1 MMDKQ
6 YAIAVMTI
14 ILGLG
19 VNQAGSSDSFLNG
32 LGIGIITMG
41 TIWVAI
47 RLIKE
52 LKKNEVKIS
61 CDEECYELARGIK
74 SCLEKDILR
83 LESNHR

>member
-19 VNQAGSSDSFLNG
+19 VNQAGSSDSFLSG
-32 LGIGIITMG
+32 LGIGIIAMG

-61 CDEECYELARGIK
+61 
-74 SCLEKDILR
+74 
-83 LESNHR
+83 

>member
-19 VNQAGSSDSFLNG
+19 VNQMGNSDSFLNG
-32 LGIGIITMG
+32 LGIGIIGMG
-41 TIWVAI
+41 VVWVAI

-61 CDEECYELARGIK
+61 
-74 SCLEKDILR
+74 
-83 LESNHR
+83 

>member
-6 YAIAVMTI
+6 YAIAVTLI

-19 VNQAGSSDSFLNG
+19 VNQAGNTESFLNG
-32 LGIGIITMG
+32 LGIGIIAMG

-52 LKKNEVKIS
+52 LKKNEVKVS
-61 CDEECYELARGIK
+61 
-74 SCLEKDILR
+74 
-83 LESNHR
+83 

>member
-6 YAIAVMTI
+6 YAIAVILI

-19 VNQAGSSDSFLNG
+19 VNQAGNSESFLNG
-32 LGIGIITMG
+32 LGIGIIAMG
-41 TIWVAI
+41 VVWVAI

-61 CDEECYELARGIK
+61 
-74 SCLEKDILR
+74 
-83 LESNHR
+83 

>member
-1 MMDKQ
+1 MMDKH

-14 ILGLG
+14 ILGFG

-32 LGIGIITMG
+32 LGIGIIAMG

-61 CDEECYELARGIK
+61 
-74 SCLEKDILR
+74 
-83 LESNHR
+83 

>member
-19 VNQAGSSDSFLNG
+19 INQAGNSDAFLNG
-32 LGIGIITMG
+32 LGIGIIGMG
-41 TIWVAI
+41 LIWVAI

-61 CDEECYELARGIK
+61 
-74 SCLEKDILR
+74 
-83 LESNHR
+83 

>member
-19 VNQAGSSDSFLNG
+19 VNQAGSDSFLNG
-32 LGIGIITMG
+32 LGIGIIAMG

-61 CDEECYELARGIK
+61 
-74 SCLEKDILR
+74 
-83 LESNHR
+83 